1 MRRRII
7 SGLVGALL
15 AVGVLFGVA
24 LSSGLAGTFVYNN
37 F

>member
-1 MRRRII
+1 MRRRIL
-7 SGLVGALL
+7 SGLIGALL
-15 AVGVLFGVA
+15 AVGVLMGMA